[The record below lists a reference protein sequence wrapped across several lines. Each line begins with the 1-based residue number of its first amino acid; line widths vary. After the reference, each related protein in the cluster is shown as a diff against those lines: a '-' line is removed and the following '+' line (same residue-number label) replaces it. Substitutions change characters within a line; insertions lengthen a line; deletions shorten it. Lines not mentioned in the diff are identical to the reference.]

1 MFTFNSDW
9 DADMSK
15 SLSYLINSNSGLFK
29 SEAQGKFLKRAALNT
44 EDSRLSVTQYMGVPV
59 DDGQC
64 TLSVEGYTRW
74 ADYGSRSIRRSGWVY
89 VLDQFGI
96 VAKYKLKY
104 IYGNGGRSSSVDP
117 DGTECVFKRSPN
129 VVLVKPVPADAV
141 VDPSKHVG
149 DVGDKVEF
157 TGTVVNV
164 HTFDKTPM
172 GYWDSATGHKTTIK
186 VGDDIFM
193 YWGMAKVERSDG
205 EGYAQKGETVTFKAT
220 IKAHGEYKGQKQ
232 TTISRPKFKL
242 VELETA

>member
-29 SEAQGKFLKRAALNT
+29 SEAQSRFILKQSVNT
-44 EDSRLSVTQYMGVPV
+44 EDSQLSVSRFMGVPV
-59 DDGQC
+59 EDGQR
-64 TLSVEGYTRW
+64 TILISAYTRW
-74 ADYGSRSIRRSGWVY
+74 ADYGTRSIRRCEWVY
-89 VLDQFGI
+89 VLDEFGI
-96 VAKYKLKY
+96 VAKYKLKF

-117 DGTECVFKRSPN
+117 DGTECLFKRSPN
-129 VVLVKPVPADAV
+129 LVLVKPVPVDSD
-141 VDPSKHVG
+141 VDPSNHVG
-149 DVGDKVEF
+149 DVGDKVEL

-164 HTFDKTPM
+164 HTFDKRPL
-172 GYWDSATGHKTTIK
+172 GYWDSSVGHKTEIK
-186 VGDDIFM
+186 VGNDILM

-220 IKAHGEYKGQKQ
+220 IKAHGEFKGQKQ

-242 VELETA
+242 VELEAA